1 MNTKTLTLLNLR
13 KIFSSNELYVSHLH
27 FRKKDRFNKKYS
39 VFNSDKNQIKLGSTL
54 TKDRQLSDMTLLFRI
69 D

>member
-39 VFNSDKNQIKLGSTL
+39 VFNSDKNQIKLGST
-54 TKDRQLSDMTLLFRI
+54 
-69 D
+69 